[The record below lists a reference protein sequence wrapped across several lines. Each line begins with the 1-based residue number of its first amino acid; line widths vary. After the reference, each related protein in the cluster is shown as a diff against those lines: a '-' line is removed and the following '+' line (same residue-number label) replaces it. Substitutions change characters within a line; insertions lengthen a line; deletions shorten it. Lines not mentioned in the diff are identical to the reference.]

1 MVNCKKQQK
10 NKKIALSSKA
20 PPTKGRTFTGCWAC
34 RFKKRRCD
42 ENRPICSLCAK
53 HGDNCSYDI
62 RLMWLEENIY
72 KVRKHL
78 LINSM
83 QAGKSKP
90 ACQKIS
96 KDRFKEMTH
105 FRQLSPPTSDCEDS
119 TQASDR
125 EAGLPNDNTF
135 TISVRRLKI
144 YNNAVASVF
153 GSTANRNY
161 NQKHIDKKLDQLL
174 SMVEKDISI
183 VNPNCS
189 KHGPYSVFKANP
201 AATATTSTTT
211 LTDPLPSPGHSMS
224 SADEN
229 TANILS
235 SPPEGGTSLID
246 IIQGKIFGILWFN
259 CYGNMIMNRQEYT
272 TWFINKTRSSLT
284 TEFVRF
290 LGKIIDDPDINMAS
304 CLFNEC
310 IARWNCVDWQSIAIT
325 MLVIIHGYTCPNL
338 TKLLRM
344 WFLQQKSLKFSMY
357 PLVNFIINN
366 TQDMD
371 VLYHCNELL
380 GDADLFEDPYQ
391 DELTSELHVLVTERL
406 VNSWKDRILQ
416 QLCSCQDTTLSCSQ
430 LRYWQLQLKCN
441 EQFYKDVYTMQD

>member
-1 MVNCKKQQK
+1 MVNCKKQRS
-10 NKKIALSSKA
+10 KKVTLSSK
-20 PPTKGRTFTGCWAC
+20 PSPTKGRTFTGCWAC

-53 HGDNCSYDI
+53 HGDRCSYDI

-72 KVRKHL
+72 KVRKHA

-90 ACQKIS
+90 LCQKIS
-96 KDRFKEMTH
+96 KSRFKEMTH
-105 FRQLSPPTSDCEDS
+105 FRQLSPPTSDSEET
-119 TQASDR
+119 TQEPSKNIVH
-125 EAGLPNDNTF
+125 PNENTF

-153 GSTANRNY
+153 GSLANRNY

-174 SMVEKDISI
+174 DMVESDMSI
-183 VNPNCS
+183 ANPNCA

-201 AATATTSTTT
+201 DTPTTTVTTIT

-224 SADEN
+224 SADEA

-235 SPPEGGTSLID
+235 SPEDTTSLLD

-259 CYGNMIMNRQEYT
+259 CYGNMILNRQEYT
-272 TWFINKTRSSLT
+272 TWFINKMRNSLT

-304 CLFNEC
+304 CLFREC
-310 IARWNCVDWQSIAIT
+310 IARWDCVDWQSIAIT

-338 TKLLRM
+338 TKLLRV
-344 WFLQQKSLKFSMY
+344 WFLQQLSLKFSMY
-357 PLVNFIINN
+357 PLINFIINN
-366 TQDMD
+366 TQDLD

-380 GDADLFEDPYQ
+380 GNADLFEDPYQ

-406 VNSWKDRILQ
+406 VNNWKDKILQ

-441 EQFYKDVYTMQD
+441 EQFYKDVYAMQD

>member
-1 MVNCKKQQK
+1 MVNSKRQQRSKKV
-10 NKKIALSSKA
+10 ASSSKV

-72 KVRKHL
+72 KVRKHS
-78 LINSM
+78 LISSL
-83 QAGKSKP
+83 QARKSKSKP
-90 ACQKIS
+90 LCQKIS
-96 KDRFKEMTH
+96 KSRFKQMTH

-119 TQASDR
+119 VHEASK
-125 EAGLPNDNTF
+125 ETTPPNDNTF

-153 GSTANRNY
+153 GSMTNRDY
-161 NQKHIDKKLDQLL
+161 TQKRIDKKLDELL
-174 SMVEKDISI
+174 NMVENDISV
-183 VNPNCS
+183 VNLNCS
-189 KHGPYSVFKANP
+189 KHGPYSVFRANP
-201 AATATTSTTT
+201 AAVTSA
-211 LTDPLPSPGHSMS
+211 LTDQLPSPGHSMS
-224 SADEN
+224 SAEETT
-229 TANILS
+229 TAALS
-235 SPPEGGTSLID
+235 SPPEDSTSLID

-259 CYGNMIMNRQEYT
+259 CYGNMILNRQEYT
-272 TWFINKTRSSLT
+272 TWFINKMRNSLT
-284 TEFVRF
+284 TEFIRF

-304 CLFNEC
+304 CLFKEC
-310 IARWNCVDWQSIAIT
+310 IARWSCVDWQSIAIT

-338 TKLLRM
+338 TKLLRV
-344 WFLQQKSLKFSMY
+344 WFLQQKLLRFSMY

-366 TQDMD
+366 TQDLD
-371 VLYHCNELL
+371 VLYHCNGLL
-380 GDADLFEDPYQ
+380 GNADLFEDPYQ

-406 VNSWKDRILQ
+406 VNSWKDTILQ

-441 EQFYKDVYTMQD
+441 QQFYKDVYAMQD